1 MLLGREP
8 QKINKTIHSLALR
21 GFTPMGEE
29 HEEYSEIDLSFRWK
43 NGAIQT
49 LPEDGKSA
57 AAAGAF
63 PYDRMFGHT
72 P

>member
-1 MLLGREP
+1 
-8 QKINKTIHSLALR
+8 
-21 GFTPMGEE
+21 MGEE